1 MAPPW
6 FRGKLSHWFVARRAY
21 VFFLQL
27 ELKTKKQKKISQRP
41 RKKNRH
47 VLYVS
52 DMPFLL
58 KNKGSSTDVWVRG
71 SGPRLGEKKEN
82 KVACRLPQEKQIEKT
97 TRPWTQWQSHV
108 VASGGATLWP

>member
-1 MAPPW
+1 LQGVNM
-6 FRGKLSHWFVARRAY
+6 
-21 VFFLQL
+21 FFFSTVRI
-27 ELKTKKQKKISQRP
+27 EDKKAKEDITETS
-41 RKKNRH
+41 KKNRH

-71 SGPRLGEKKEN
+71 SGPRLGEKKEK

-97 TRPWTQWQSHV
+97 TRPWT
-108 VASGGATLWP
+108 